1 MPTFVP
7 LDHTMRLPLTL
18 AGALRTTFAD
28 VASSPLPQRL
38 SELVRRLNAD
48 RTESSGEERDRKRS
62 PRRHDR
68 ANPGAQC

>member
-1 MPTFVP
+1 MGGEHRAAHRGPGF
-7 LDHTMRLPLTL
+7 LQCG
-18 AGALRTTFAD
+18 GAPPCVAD